1 MTDHY
6 AVLGVRRDAEFTV
19 IEAAHRALL
28 KRYHPDRN
36 PGDAKAADR
45 AKAANAAFDVLKDS
59 DARARYDRT
68 LSPEGGQAHEPPPRS
83 PPPPPPHRPAS
94 SPPTQRRPV
103 AAASGGS
110 SRALSM
116 GFIGLALLVG
126 VGAIGSLTRS
136 GEGGPP
142 QATETPVVDAAA
154 SPTPAPARSR
164 SARVPTAPAT
174 VKPEASDAAAHQP
187 EPVREVAVRRDRC
200 GDASA
205 GLSYWLCA
213 DADIRAAEQRL
224 NRVYNERL
232 RQATDR
238 AAFEAEQRDWRRHR
252 DSFATDRDALLH
264 VYQMRL
270 DDLLA
275 NDLKGLY

>member
-36 PGDAKAADR
+36 PDDAKAADR

-68 LSPEGGQAHEPPPRS
+68 LSPESGQAHEPPPRS

-116 GFIGLALLVG
+116 GLHRT
-126 VGAIGSLTRS
+126 GASR
-136 GEGGPP
+136 
-142 QATETPVVDAAA
+142 
-154 SPTPAPARSR
+154 RSR
-164 SARVPTAPAT
+164 RDRLV
-174 VKPEASDAAAHQP
+174 D
-187 EPVREVAVRRDRC
+187 AVRRGRTAPGVRNACRRRGGVAYARACAFKVSPGSLGSRHRQAGNERC
-200 GDASA
+200 GRSSA
-205 GLSYWLCA
+205 RACSRGCRQAGSLRRCECGAVVLALRGCGHPRG
-213 DADIRAAEQRL
+213 RAAAEPRL
-224 NRVYNERL
+224 
-232 RQATDR
+232 Q
-238 AAFEAEQRDWRRHR
+238 
-252 DSFATDRDALLH
+252 
-264 VYQMRL
+264 
-270 DDLLA
+270 
-275 NDLKGLY
+275 